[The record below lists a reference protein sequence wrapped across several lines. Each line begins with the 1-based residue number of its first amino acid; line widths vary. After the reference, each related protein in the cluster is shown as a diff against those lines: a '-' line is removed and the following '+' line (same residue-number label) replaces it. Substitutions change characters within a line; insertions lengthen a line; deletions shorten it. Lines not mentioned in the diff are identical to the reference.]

1 MSHLNFWFQID
12 YLHESI
18 IAVIDEHVV
27 VIYGELAPSRVHNV
41 VVYITFDSS
50 RC

>member
-12 YLHESI
+12 YLHKSI
-18 IAVIDEHVV
+18 IAVIDKHVV
-27 VIYGELAPSRVHNV
+27 ICGELAPSRVHNV
-41 VVYITFDSS
+41 VVYITIDSS